1 MGYTNETSIIGKM
14 KDLARTVLPEGG
26 HVWLYGSRARGDER
40 SDSDWDLLILID
52 KPQVESTDED
62 NISYPFVYLGWQMNE
77 DVNPML
83 YTYSEWKERMAS
95 PFFQNVERDKLQLA

>member
-1 MGYTNETSIIGKM
+1 MSAGIT
-14 KDLARTVLPEGG
+14 LAG
-26 HVWLYGSRARGDER
+26 
-40 SDSDWDLLILID
+40 IFFMM
-52 KPQVESTDED
+52 D
-62 NISYPFVYLGWQMNE
+62 NINYPFVYLGWQMNE